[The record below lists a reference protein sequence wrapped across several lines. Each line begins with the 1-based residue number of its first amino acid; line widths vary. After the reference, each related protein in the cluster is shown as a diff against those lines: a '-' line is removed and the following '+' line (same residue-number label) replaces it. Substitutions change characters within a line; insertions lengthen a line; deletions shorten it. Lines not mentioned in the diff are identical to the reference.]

1 MNHQKIHRFVDWFAI
16 IIFLFFV
23 FSTMTTLALWEKFTY
38 IAPPFIFVSLGILL
52 LNHVSLK
59 DCFQKKETEFFLMC
73 GGILLSGVNI
83 ILIKSNIGA
92 FFTIADFLLI
102 LYLAN
107 KIRFDR
113 IQMGVIAFA
122 SFLILFYW
130 LFINKES
137 YGYYL
142 ANPNS
147 SSLIVLTNFCVF
159 ASFLIYFLSPVQMPK
174 WLFPTAILF
183 LVCIIGVRI
192 LSFNCRGVLLA
203 VIAWAGTYY
212 VLPKKNYTVPFVIGA
227 SLLTP
232 VIYVYLW
239 KSGAVDG
246 VYVLGKRFASGR
258 DFIWE
263 EFFQIF
269 LEHPITG
276 LGSNFDV
283 MAPDLRIKEVHHALL
298 DLLFIHGLPVFLI
311 VLYFLYKRM
320 REVISSSSAQVR
332 AVCIASI
339 YGMLTAGTFENY
351 YIVSPYNMLMLMIF
365 IISNTPVPVPA
376 AKET

>member
-1 MNHQKIHRFVDWFAI
+1 MNHQKIHQFVDWFAI

-23 FSTMTTLALWEKFTY
+23 FTTMTTLSLWEKFTY
-38 IAPPFIFVSLGILL
+38 IAPPFIFVSLGILF

-59 DCFQKKETEFFLMC
+59 DCFQNKETEFFLMC
-73 GGILLSGVNI
+73 GGILLGGINI

-107 KIRFDR
+107 KVRFDR
-113 IQMGVIAFA
+113 IQMGTIAFA

-142 ANPNS
+142 ANPNG
-147 SSLIVLTNFCVF
+147 SSLIVLTSFCVF
-159 ASFLIYFLSPVQMPK
+159 ASFLIYYLSPFQMPK
-174 WLFPTAILF
+174 WLFPAAILF
-183 LVCIIGVRI
+183 LVCIIGARI

-212 VLPKKNYTVPFVIGA
+212 ILPKKNYTIPFVMGA

-232 VIYVYLW
+232 VICVLLW
-239 KSGAVDG
+239 KSGTVDG
-246 VYVLGKRFASGR
+246 VYVLGKRVASGR
-258 DFIWE
+258 DIIWYQ
-263 EFFQIF
+263 FSQIF

-276 LGSNFDV
+276 LGSNLDV
-283 MAPDLRIKEVHHALL
+283 MAPDLYIKEVHHALL
-298 DLLFIHGLPVFLI
+298 DILFIHGLPVFLI
-311 VLYFLYKRM
+311 VLYFLYKRIQ
-320 REVISSSSAQVR
+320 EVFTSSSAPVK

-339 YGMLTAGTFENY
+339 YGMLAAGTFENY
-351 YIVSPYNMLMLMIF
+351 YIVSPYNMLMLIIF
-365 IISNTPVPVPA
+365 IIAHTPVLVPT